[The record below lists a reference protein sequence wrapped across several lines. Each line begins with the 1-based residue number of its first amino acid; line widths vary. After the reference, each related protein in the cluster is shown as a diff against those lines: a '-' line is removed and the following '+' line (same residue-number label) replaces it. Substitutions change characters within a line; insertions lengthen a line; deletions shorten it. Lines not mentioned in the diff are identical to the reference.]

1 MINARPHTDIIRS
14 LQLTTLDNLDRCA
27 RLTRVRS
34 KRFNALNQLHVLNNT
49 SKDDVGSIEP
59 VSHDGGDEKLRAVTN
74 EYISIIRE
82 DLRKNHPTTY
92 VPGPALAIE
101 RRPGISC
108 FSWKFSSGNVSP

>member
-1 MINARPHTDIIRS
+1 MSIPHTNTIRS
-14 LQLTTLDNLDRCA
+14 LKLTTLDDLDGCA

-34 KRFNALNQLHVLNNT
+34 KRFNALDQLHVLNNT
-49 SKDDVGSIEP
+49 SKDNVGSIEP
-59 VSHDGGDEKLRAVTN
+59 ISDDGGDKELRAVSSGQ
-74 EYISIIRE
+74 ISIIRKVI
-82 DLRKNHPTTY
+82 RVYYAITY